1 MFSRIEKLAE
11 KKIVGYS
18 MQMYFAENKT
28 VEVWKNFMPKVK
40 RLNSPIHIHLYSV
53 EVYNDVIFSR
63 TLIPVVPF
71 KNGLQ

>member
-1 MFSRIEKLAE
+1 MS
-11 KKIVGYS
+11 
-18 MQMYFAENKT
+18 FAENKT